1 MAATLVYI
9 GQQAMDGYLQNF
21 RSNSEFFTL
30 EDFVFRAATI
40 IAEFY
45 QKSYDAQ
52 YAMNRADKTDEVI
65 SFSSDML
72 SEQDL
77 KVERK
82 KQETF
87 ATLTAPIMAFIHDKQ
102 TTGAQE
108 LIPVIPYDAKL
119 ERSNIT
125 ETWQYNL
132 MPLTNRIFWRLQGN
146 RILFFK
152 NGFSN
157 INEVKLLYIPAVMD
171 KDGNVQ
177 EQALIAD
184 GVAEMAI
191 NATVMKMKQEKDGIV
206 IKELNDGNQNKV
218 LQNEANLVKP

>member
-1 MAATLVYI
+1 MGVTLKYI
-9 GQQAMDGYLQNF
+9 GQAAMDGFFQNF
-21 RSNSEFFTL
+21 RDNSSFFIL
-30 EDFVFRAATI
+30 NDFIFRAATI
-40 IAEFY
+40 IADFY

-65 SFSSDML
+65 SFSSDIL

-82 KQETF
+82 NQEVF
-87 ATLTAPIMAFIHDKQ
+87 AKLQYPIMAFIHDKQ

-108 LIPVIPYDAKL
+108 LIATNPYNAQL

-125 ETWQYNL
+125 ETWQYKL
-132 MPLTNRIFWRLQGN
+132 LPLTNRIFWRMQGE

-152 NGFSN
+152 NGFAN
-157 INEVKLLYIPAVMD
+157 INEVKLLYVPAVMD
-171 KDGNVQ
+171 RNGKVLDDT
-177 EQALIAD
+177 LIAD

-191 NATVMKMKQEKDGIV
+191 NTTIMKMKAEKDGVV
-206 IKELNDGNQNKV
+206 IKELNDGQSNKI